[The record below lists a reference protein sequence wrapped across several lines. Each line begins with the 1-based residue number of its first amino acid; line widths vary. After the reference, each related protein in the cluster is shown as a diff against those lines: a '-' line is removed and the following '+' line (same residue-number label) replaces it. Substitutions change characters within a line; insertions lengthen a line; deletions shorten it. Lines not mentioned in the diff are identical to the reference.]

1 MTPQEF
7 KEIRNVQQVIIDRAE
22 KIINTAFESAMTSSL
37 PENLRPATSKDII
50 EGAIIWYK
58 HGDNGHF
65 WQIVENVLRPSDP
78 YKAYC
83 AEDGCRYGLDDAW
96 IEVNHCV

>member
-96 IEVNHCV
+96 IEVQQ

>member
-1 MTPQEF
+1 MTSQEY
-7 KEIRNVQQVIIDRAE
+7 KILSDILSHIIDNIAGVLDVA
-22 KIINTAFESAMTSSL
+22 KYDADKCPL
-37 PENLRPATSKDII
+37 PTNLRPATSKDII

-58 HGDNGHF
+58 HGDDGHF
-65 WQIVENVLRPSDP
+65 WRIVGDVLRPSDP

-96 IEVNHCV
+96 IEVKQ